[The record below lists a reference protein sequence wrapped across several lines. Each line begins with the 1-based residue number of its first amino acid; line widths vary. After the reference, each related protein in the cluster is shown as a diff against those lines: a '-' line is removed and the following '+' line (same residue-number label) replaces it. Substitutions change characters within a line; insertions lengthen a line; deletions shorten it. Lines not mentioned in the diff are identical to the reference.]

1 MPSNP
6 FRTQIEK
13 NNPNI
18 IYASV
23 GNNGVYRST
32 DGGLNFSARNNG
44 LTDAL
49 RVCATGIWPC
59 GGNIRHITMS
69 PADSNRLLVP
79 FQNLFGNFV
88 YYTTDGGANWTQTSS
103 MDEKNADGWVA
114 GSTFGYDFGSG
125 VDDASN
131 PIVFHPTNRDIALVA
146 GWGNQVKRTTDG
158 GKSGGILIQ
167 VIQVQTG
174 TMAAVLLTGIQPILT
189 EQPFFMVILAL

>member
-1 MPSNP
+1 
-6 FRTQIEK
+6 
-13 NNPNI
+13 
-18 IYASV
+18 
-23 GNNGVYRST
+23 
-32 DGGLNFSARNNG
+32 
-44 LTDAL
+44 
-49 RVCATGIWPC
+49 
-59 GGNIRHITMS
+59 MS

-158 GKSGGILIQ
+158 GKNWRYSNSGY
-167 VIQVQTG
+167 TG
-174 TMAAVLLTGIQPILT
+174 SGPGQLAAVLLTGIQPILT